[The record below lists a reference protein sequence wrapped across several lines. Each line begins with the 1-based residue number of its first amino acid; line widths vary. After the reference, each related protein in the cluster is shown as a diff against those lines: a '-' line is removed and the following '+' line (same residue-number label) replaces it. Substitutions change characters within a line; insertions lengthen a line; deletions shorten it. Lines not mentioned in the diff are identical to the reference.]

1 MVKYRVLV
9 VEDQAE
15 IRSIV
20 EKYLLKE
27 GYDVLTA
34 CDGFEALAAFNDST
48 VHLVL
53 LDIMM
58 PGIDGFEVLKEIRKV
73 SEIPVIMLTA
83 RENEID
89 RVKGFRTGV
98 DDYVIKPFSANELM
112 LRIRRLLQRVY
123 HETDEIIYRY
133 ADLSLHT
140 SSMKLYRSDEEIPLT
155 TAEYHLLHAL
165 FRNQGRVMSRE
176 QLIEQAYGDDYEGFD
191 RNIDSYVKKIR
202 QKIEQDPRNPRVLV
216 TKYGAGYQFGGSKQ

>member
-1 MVKYRVLV
+1 MKYRVLV
-9 VEDQAE
+9 VEDQQE

-34 CDGFEALAAFNDST
+34 GDGFEALSLFNEHT

-58 PGIDGFEVLKEIRKV
+58 PGIDGFEVLKEIRKL
-73 SEIPVIMLTA
+73 SEIPVIILTA
-83 RENEID
+83 RQSEID
-89 RVKGFRTGV
+89 RVRGFRTGV
-98 DDYVIKPFSANELM
+98 DDYVVKPFSANELM
-112 LRIRRLLQRVY
+112 LRVRRLLMRVY
-123 HETDEIIYRY
+123 HETDEIVYRY

-140 SSMKLYRSDEEIPLT
+140 SSMKLYRADREIPIT
-155 TAEYHLLHAL
+155 TAEYHLLHTL
-165 FRNQGRVMSRE
+165 FKNQGRVMSRE
-176 QLIEQAYGDDYEGFD
+176 QLIGQAYGDGYEGFD

-202 QKIEQDPRNPRVLV
+202 KKIEKDPRNPTILI
-216 TKYGAGYQFGGSKQ
+216 TKYGAGYQFGGAKQ

>member
-1 MVKYRVLV
+1 MKYRVLV
-9 VEDQAE
+9 VEDQLE

-34 CDGFEALAAFNDST
+34 GDGFEALATFNEHT

-58 PGIDGFEVLKEIRKV
+58 PGIDGFEVLNEIRKL
-73 SEIPVIMLTA
+73 SEVPVIMLTA
-83 RENEID
+83 RQSEVD

-98 DDYVIKPFSANELM
+98 DDYVVKPFSASELM
-112 LRIRRLLQRVY
+112 LRIRRLLLRVY

-133 ADLSLHT
+133 GPLSLHT
-140 SSMKLYRSDEEIPLT
+140 SSMKLYRADEEIPLT
-155 TAEYHLLHAL
+155 AAEFHLLHAL
-165 FRNQGRVMSRE
+165 FKNQGRVMSRE
-176 QLIEQAYGDDYEGFD
+176 QLIGQAYGDDYEGFD

-202 QKIEQDPRNPRVLV
+202 QKIEKDPRNPQILV
-216 TKYGAGYQFGGSKQ
+216 TKYGAGYIFGGTKQ

>member
-1 MVKYRVLV
+1 MV

-27 GYDVLTA
+27 GYDVLSA
-34 CDGFEALAAFNDST
+34 CDGFEALAAFNDHT

-58 PGIDGFEVLKEIRKV
+58 PGIDGFEVLKEIRKI

-83 RENEID
+83 RQDEVD

-98 DDYVIKPFSANELM
+98 DDYVVKPFSANELM
-112 LRIRRLLQRVY
+112 LRIHRLLQRVY
-123 HETDEIIYRY
+123 HETDEIVYRCT
-133 ADLSLHT
+133 DLSLHT
-140 SSMKLYRSDEEIPLT
+140 SSMKLYRADKEIPLT
-155 TAEYHLLHAL
+155 TAEYQLLHAL

-202 QKIEQDPRNPRVLV
+202 QKIEKDPRYPQILV
-216 TKYGAGYQFGGSKQ
+216 TKYGAGYQFGGSKL